1 MRENKQAFLAK
12 NHESNYLEIKLGNI
26 EFNESVVVEYIY
38 LVSLKVSSSLQSKF
52 FIKKNF
58 WIQNIFR
65 NLRYSYNQNTSQIDN
80 LHYHEFNEET
90 PWKLYI
96 PLVRSGGYLLTP
108 NPGESPKEDM
118 NSQLDL
124 LHMNDEQVWSLTK
137 V

>member
-1 MRENKQAFLAK
+1 M
-12 NHESNYLEIKLGNI
+12 
-26 EFNESVVVEYIY
+26 
-38 LVSLKVSSSLQSKF
+38 LKVIKSLT
-52 FIKKNF
+52 KKMLLSE
-58 WIQNIFR
+58 NIFR
-65 NLRYSYNQNTSQIDN
+65 NLRFDFKNNTAKINN

-96 PLVRSGGYLLTP
+96 PLVRSGGYRLTP

-137 V
+137 VKIFNFVSNFR

>member
-1 MRENKQAFLAK
+1 M
-12 NHESNYLEIKLGNI
+12 
-26 EFNESVVVEYIY
+26 
-38 LVSLKVSSSLQSKF
+38 LKVIKSSA
-52 FIKKNF
+52 KKMLLT
-58 WIQNIFR
+58 QNIFR
-65 NLRYSYNQNTSQIDN
+65 ILRFDYSQRTAKINN

-96 PLVRSGGYLLTP
+96 PLVRSGGYRLTP

>member
-1 MRENKQAFLAK
+1 M
-12 NHESNYLEIKLGNI
+12 
-26 EFNESVVVEYIY
+26 
-38 LVSLKVSSSLQSKF
+38 LKV
-52 FIKKNF
+52 IKSFAKKMLTE
-58 WIQNIFR
+58 NIFR
-65 NLRYSYNQNTSQIDN
+65 NLRFDYTQRTSKINN

-96 PLVRSGGYLLTP
+96 PLVRSGGYRLTP

-137 V
+137 VQIFYFLQIFGPSVNDRNRSSNLNFN

>member
-1 MRENKQAFLAK
+1 M
-12 NHESNYLEIKLGNI
+12 
-26 EFNESVVVEYIY
+26 
-38 LVSLKVSSSLQSKF
+38 
-52 FIKKNF
+52 
-58 WIQNIFR
+58 FR
-65 NLRYSYNQNTSQIDN
+65 NLRYAYNKTTAEMDN

-108 NPGESPKEDM
+108 NPGEAPKEDM

-137 V
+137 VWILVVLQYYYSV

>member
-38 LVSLKVSSSLQSKF
+38 LVSLKVSRSLQSKF

-96 PLVRSGGYLLTP
+96 PLVRSGGYRLTP

>member
-1 MRENKQAFLAK
+1 MFPMYVSNIHGAK
-12 NHESNYLEIKLGNI
+12 
-26 EFNESVVVEYIY
+26 
-38 LVSLKVSSSLQSKF
+38 KVPLT
-52 FIKKNF
+52 
-58 WIQNIFR
+58 QNIFR
-65 NLRYSYNQNTSQIDN
+65 NLRYRYNDNTSELNN